1 MEEYLRYVYSDSVF
15 FKDCLE
21 NIISEDVIKVN
32 NLPTGWK
39 TVLSEDKVWINYY
52 PENLEIDDQGWK
64 LHISCSYRDTL
75 QVLKSVSDV
84 LIEMRIPFK
93 NIYTRQ
99 IFDIIHSKNA
109 NRITAGKFITIYPR
123 MKDLQKTVE
132 KLYEVLCNFDKGCY
146 ILSDKRYKDSN
157 IYYRYGAFKNM
168 IIGDKH
174 CIKDLDGNYI
184 EDLRKPYFTK
194 PYFVDIPEFLIDDI
208 DEKTNSQTKLSEYS
222 IEKAIKFSASGGIYF
237 AYRKVDR
244 KPVVIKE
251 ARNAIGLDSE
261 GFNAI
266 QRLRNEYDMLNLLK
280 DSSQIV
286 NTIDYFKV
294 WENEYLVEEYLDGIS
309 LSSWVAMNYPFAI
322 GKNKDLYIDKVK
334 YIIEQISLMVEYVH
348 SKGIGISDLQPNNI
362 SINDN
367 LDCKFIDFESSGDI
381 NESYNGLGTHG
392 FSMGISN
399 RLENDNNAKK
409 NILKYLLLP
418 VAPVDLFDNSLERK
432 HVAYI
437 RKIFG
442 DKVNDE
448 FHEYF
453 NYNSDIEFN
462 DINLK
467 EIKNKLLNGLKNHLL
482 EDGGKILS
490 YGDVYSYLNLGGHY
504 NYLTGGMGIIYT
516 LFINDMF
523 DDYCKKWIDRN
534 SMEFF
539 NCRFGLLDGQ
549 MGICNILYMVGYRDL
564 ATNILQNI
572 AENIDEIASKYDISI
587 YSGLAGVI
595 LGYTSIYKLN
605 GDKSL
610 MTIAINIANA
620 MIKKIDSLIG
630 EDAEENAVE
639 YDFVHG
645 LSGSAFSLLNLYE
658 LTKNDEF
665 YNKGIRYLNES
676 LNHLE
681 LDNDSQIMQ
690 LKLQDNRVI
699 PYLENGSIGIALVI
713 YFIREKFSNK
723 DFDYF
728 FEKIS
733 NTINL
738 SIFYDA
744 SLFFGMGS
752 TLLMGSMFQELEF
765 KDAKSIIDLVKLY
778 LVCENGQCMIP
789 GRAAMKLSNDVYT
802 GGAGIV
808 LGINAF
814 MEKNPFL
821 WLPIK
826 F

>member
-1 MEEYLRYVYSDSVF
+1 MIFKSNFWGSV
-15 FKDCLE
+15 
-21 NIISEDVIKVN
+21 
-32 NLPTGWK
+32 
-39 TVLSEDKVWINYY
+39 
-52 PENLEIDDQGWK
+52 Q
-64 LHISCSYRDTL
+64 
-75 QVLKSVSDV
+75 
-84 LIEMRIPFK
+84 
-93 NIYTRQ
+93 
-99 IFDIIHSKNA
+99 
-109 NRITAGKFITIYPR
+109 
-123 MKDLQKTVE
+123 
-132 KLYEVLCNFDKGCY
+132 
-146 ILSDKRYKDSN
+146 
-157 IYYRYGAFKNM
+157 
-168 IIGDKH
+168 
-174 CIKDLDGNYI
+174 
-184 EDLRKPYFTK
+184 
-194 PYFVDIPEFLIDDI
+194 
-208 DEKTNSQTKLSEYS
+208 
-222 IEKAIKFSASGGIYF
+222 
-237 AYRKVDR
+237 
-244 KPVVIKE
+244 
-251 ARNAIGLDSE
+251 
-261 GFNAI
+261 
-266 QRLRNEYDMLNLLK
+266 
-280 DSSQIV
+280 
-286 NTIDYFKV
+286 
-294 WENEYLVEEYLDGIS
+294 
-309 LSSWVAMNYPFAI
+309 
-322 GKNKDLYIDKVK
+322 
-334 YIIEQISLMVEYVH
+334 
-348 SKGIGISDLQPNNI
+348 
-362 SINDN
+362 
-367 LDCKFIDFESSGDI
+367 
-381 NESYNGLGTHG
+381 
-392 FSMGISN
+392 
-399 RLENDNNAKK
+399 
-409 NILKYLLLP
+409 
-418 VAPVDLFDNSLERK
+418 
-432 HVAYI
+432 
-437 RKIFG
+437 
-442 DKVNDE
+442 
-448 FHEYF
+448 
-453 NYNSDIEFN
+453 
-462 DINLK
+462 
-467 EIKNKLLNGLKNHLL
+467 
-482 EDGGKILS
+482 DGGKILS

-639 YDFVHG
+639 YDLVHG

-808 LGINAF
+808 LGINAL

>member
-1 MEEYLRYVYSDSVF
+1 MEEYLRYVYSDSAF

-21 NIISEDVIKVN
+21 NISSEDVIKVN

-39 TVLSEDKVWINYY
+39 TVLSEDKIWINYY
-52 PENLEIDDQGWK
+52 PENLEIDEQGWK
-64 LHISCSYRDTL
+64 LHISCSYGDAL
-75 QVLKSVSDV
+75 QVLKAVSDV
-84 LIEMRIPFK
+84 LVEMRIPFK

-109 NRITAGKFITIYPR
+109 DRITAGKFITIYPR

-132 KLYEVLCNFDKGCY
+132 KLYEVLCNFDKACY

-168 IIGDKH
+168 IVGDKH

-194 PYFVDIPEFLIDDI
+194 PHFVDIPEFLINDM

-222 IEKAIKFSASGGIYF
+222 IEKAMKFSASGGIYF
-237 AYRKVDR
+237 AHRKIDG

-266 QRLRNEYDMLNLLK
+266 QRLRNEYEMLNLLK
-280 DSSQIV
+280 ESPQIV
-286 NTIDYFKV
+286 NSIDYFKV
-294 WENEYLVEEYLDGIS
+294 WENEYLVEEFLDGIS
-309 LSSWVAMNYPFAI
+309 LSSWVAINYPFAI
-322 GKNKDLYIDKVK
+322 GKNRDLYIDKVK
-334 YIIEQISLMVEYVH
+334 CIIEQISLMVEYVH
-348 SKGIGISDLQPNNI
+348 SRGIGLSDLQPNNI
-362 SINDN
+362 IINDN

-381 NESYNGLGTHG
+381 NESYSGLGTHG

-399 RLENDNNAKK
+399 RLENDINAKK
-409 NILKYLLLP
+409 SILKYLLLP
-418 VAPVDLFDNSLERK
+418 IAPVDLFDDGLEAK
-432 HVAYI
+432 HIRYI

-442 DKVNDE
+442 DKVSKE
-448 FHEYF
+448 FYEYF
-453 NYNSDIEFN
+453 NYNSETELEDV
-462 DINLK
+462 DLK
-467 EIKNKLLNGLKNHLL
+467 EIKNKLLNGIKNNLL
-482 EDGGKILS
+482 EDDGKILS

-504 NYLTGGMGIIYT
+504 NYLTGGMGVIYT
-516 LFINDMF
+516 LLINDMF
-523 DDYCKKWIDRN
+523 DERCRKWIDRN
-534 SMEFF
+534 SMDFF

-549 MGICNILYMVGYRDL
+549 MGICNILYMVGYRNL

-572 AENIDEIASKYDISI
+572 DKNIDEIASEYDISI
-587 YSGLAGVI
+587 CSGLAGII
-595 LGYTSIYKLN
+595 LGYTSIYRLN
-605 GDKSL
+605 GDESCITK
-610 MTIAINIANA
+610 AINIANA
-620 MIKKIDSLIG
+620 MVKKIDSFIG
-630 EDAEENAVE
+630 EDIEKNAVE
-639 YDFVHG
+639 YDFMHG
-645 LSGSAFSLLNLYE
+645 LSGSAFSLLTLYE
-658 LTKNDEF
+658 LTKNYEF

-676 LNHLE
+676 LSHLD

-713 YFIREKFSNK
+713 YFIKKKFSNK

-728 FEKIS
+728 FEKIA

-752 TLLMGSMFQELEF
+752 NLLMESMFQETEF
-765 KDAKSIIDLVKLY
+765 EDVKNMIDLVNLY
-778 LVCENGQCMIP
+778 LVCDDEQCMIP

-802 GGAGIV
+802 GSAGIV
-808 LGINAF
+808 LGINAL
-814 MEKNPFL
+814 MEKNPLL